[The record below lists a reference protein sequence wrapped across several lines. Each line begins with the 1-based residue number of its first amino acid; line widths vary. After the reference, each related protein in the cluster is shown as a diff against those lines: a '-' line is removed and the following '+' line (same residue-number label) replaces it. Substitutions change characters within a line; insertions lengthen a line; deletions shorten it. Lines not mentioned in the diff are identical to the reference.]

1 MWQYSGNS
9 PTAAMYSTVHRSD
22 FRRVYPCIKPM
33 VSLNRF
39 WMSSILLIFLACS
52 SSRIFAL
59 RSFSSG
65 LRFFLPIVKTS
76 DVVLL
81 FYTTSEVYTKLG
93 IVPLYSKL
101 TKISFLFG
109 RDRFSAEAAR
119 CGGVIRSLALW
130 SPGPGAALA
139 CGWPQNDCCGSQ
151 PPHTPLPFCWA
162 IVSANLNWPPFPEKN
177 RFGINFP
184 RRFFFALTHFITHL
198 MPLPHNFIEK
208 FPDGFGGF
216 FVISLDFVPICG
228 ECVHTA
234 RVPNNGF
241 YLTFR

>member
-81 FYTTSEVYTKLG
+81 FYTTSKVYTKLG
-93 IVPLYSKL
+93 IVPFWL
-101 TKISFLFG
+101 T
-109 RDRFSAEAAR
+109 
-119 CGGVIRSLALW
+119 GVACWLDSVCPCNENMLILRRSLPILAD
-130 SPGPGAALA
+130 GAVFSCHCAV
-139 CGWPQNDCCGSQ
+139 
-151 PPHTPLPFCWA
+151 LP
-162 IVSANLNWPPFPEKN
+162 
-177 RFGINFP
+177 
-184 RRFFFALTHFITHL
+184 
-198 MPLPHNFIEK
+198 
-208 FPDGFGGF
+208 
-216 FVISLDFVPICG
+216 
-228 ECVHTA
+228 
-234 RVPNNGF
+234 
-241 YLTFR
+241 